1 MMGNR
6 SQKDDRIRRRDAV
19 SGRDSKQVVDVFLQ
33 KPSSAYICPSQSKVG
48 IKIGERMD
56 LTADRLQKLR
66 RRLSSHCYSDRRR
79 RC

>member
-33 KPSSAYICPSQSKVG
+33 KPSSAYMPKPEQSGHQDWRKDG
-48 IKIGERMD
+48 
-56 LTADRLQKLR
+56 
-66 RRLSSHCYSDRRR
+66 SD
-79 RC
+79 C